1 MKTAEKSRKKTLIS
15 TYHLLLSMATAWYIK
30 DSNKYINKSNI
41 CHAYVT
47 ENDKIFLIKQDKRRN

>member
-1 MKTAEKSRKKTLIS
+1 
-15 TYHLLLSMATAWYIK
+15 MATAWYTK

>member
-1 MKTAEKSRKKTLIS
+1 MTLAARLMVSAIWCLMWG
-15 TYHLLLSMATAWYIK
+15 TKDGGK